1 MQANVEYKFATY
13 GGADFPELQGQSGRI
28 VKREDNGIWITVKD
42 TYLNGDPIDTELA
55 YGIVETI
62 LHNFFGNPYYA
73 ERATVF
79 AAHGDYDE
87 FND

>member
-1 MQANVEYKFATY
+1 MVEYQFATY
-13 GGADFPELQGQSGRI
+13 GGPDFPELQGASGR
-28 VKREDNGIWITVKD
+28 VVRRDANGIWITVKD
-42 TYLNGDPIDTELA
+42 IYLNGDPIDTELA
-55 YGIVETI
+55 YSIAETI
-62 LHNFFGNPYYA
+62 LHNFFGSPYYA